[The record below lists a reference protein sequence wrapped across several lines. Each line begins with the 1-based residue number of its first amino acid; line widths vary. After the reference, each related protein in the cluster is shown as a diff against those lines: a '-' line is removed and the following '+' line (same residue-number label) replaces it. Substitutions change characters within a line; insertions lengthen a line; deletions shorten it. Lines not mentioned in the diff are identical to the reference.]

1 MVRRGGVARLKGERS
16 AKHSRCCCTAFF
28 GDGAWFAF
36 ALTPVARYQPSL
48 GRALGKWLL
57 SLSTNSRL
65 YWPDSLPSDQQTG
78 NASDSRDPNG
88 TLPYEAAR
96 HCLYFR
102 PEHKCLTGAAAGP
115 IGTGDVHELLNGA
128 SSLFPHFV
136 QQPCWSW
143 SCCPAFDRPNWL
155 RLCLVLP
162 AFHD

>member
-1 MVRRGGVARLKGERS
+1 M
-16 AKHSRCCCTAFF
+16 
-28 GDGAWFAF
+28 
-36 ALTPVARYQPSL
+36 ARYQPSL

-78 NASDSRDPNG
+78 NASDPRDPNG

-128 SSLFPHFV
+128 SSPFAQFVHPCLSMLQLASVRQTGSGSGSGSGFGLASFP
-136 QQPCWSW
+136 
-143 SCCPAFDRPNWL
+143 
-155 RLCLVLP
+155 RL
-162 AFHD
+162 AG